1 MLSEKQEKFCQA
13 YTGEALGN
21 AKMSALIAGYSE
33 SYADKADKIRHNPEI
48 EKRINE
54 LAQEQIER
62 LSIPTSDDIIKFFGK
77 YMSDETQPLN
87 VRIECAK
94 MLARIKGMI

>member
-21 AKMSALIAGYSE
+21 AKMSAMIAGYSE
-33 SYADKADKIRHNPEI
+33 TYAKKADKIKNNPEV

-54 LAQEQIER
+54 LALEQIDR
-62 LSIPTSDDIIKFFGK
+62 LSIPNSDDILIFFGK
-77 YMSDETQPLN
+77 YMADETQPMK